1 MRTVGAFAAK
11 THFSALLDAVAR
23 GEEVVITRHGRA
35 VARLVPAD
43 SGQGRV
49 AAEAA
54 AARLLERSRTVTLG
68 GLSIGGLINEG
79 RP

>member
-1 MRTVGAFAAK
+1 MDEATG
-11 THFSALLDAVAR
+11 S

-54 AARLLERSRTVTLG
+54 AAMRAQIEAWHAFQLSEAPRLERAK
-68 GLSIGGLINEG
+68 
-79 RP
+79 